1 VGKFQTTVRKCRT
14 PENLFGRPVREA
26 QRGVKSFQ
34 TTVREFQTTVRKF
47 QTTVGRFQTTVRKVL
62 TPLGRLRTTPSAAL
76 TVVRNVRTTGRSV
89 HRRGA
94 ENAEGEEKDHQPRM
108 KADARRCGA
117 GRATCERMSRDGR
130 PGPPGRIDNAL
141 ARGDYYAIVGVRACF
156 ESTLRESAM
165 KPTVRG
171 LSFLILVCFSTV
183 AALGAGVA
191 FTPGQQESVNKITA
205 KGGLVMQLASD
216 SDLLVVNMSLGGK
229 QTTDAEVAEVKN
241 LPKVAQLNLANTAV
255 TDGGLAA
262 VSGLTDLTT
271 LHLERTGV
279 TDAGLAN
286 LKGLAK
292 LEYLNL
298 YGTGVTDG
306 GIANLSG
313 LKNLK
318 RLYLWQTKVTDAG
331 VNGLKKGTPA
341 LVVNRGEELAIV
353 VKPVEAA
360 PAASSSAS
368 DTASKP
374 LNSKCPVSGKDVV
387 LPNVLTHEGKLVG
400 FCCDKCPVAF
410 TKEPAKYA
418 AAIKYDIAPPAAPA
432 TPEKKPDAKPADTKP
447 AVKTADKKVAPA
459 ADVKPNDAAVKPAP
473 AEDKKP
479 SDAKPAEPKPADAKP
494 VEKPAAA
501 AAVAPAAASAVN
513 TKCPV
518 SDHDIEAGFTAVV
531 DGKTVGFCCDK
542 CMAKFNKDPKK
553 FADKIVADAKK

>member
-1 VGKFQTTVRKCRT
+1 
-14 PENLFGRPVREA
+14 
-26 QRGVKSFQ
+26 
-34 TTVREFQTTVRKF
+34 
-47 QTTVGRFQTTVRKVL
+47 
-62 TPLGRLRTTPSAAL
+62 
-76 TVVRNVRTTGRSV
+76 
-89 HRRGA
+89 
-94 ENAEGEEKDHQPRM
+94 
-108 KADARRCGA
+108 
-117 GRATCERMSRDGR
+117 
-130 PGPPGRIDNAL
+130 
-141 ARGDYYAIVGVRACF
+141 
-156 ESTLRESAM
+156 M
-165 KPTVRG
+165 KPIVR
-171 LSFLILVCFSTV
+171 SLVVLVVACLAFSAV
-183 AALGAGVA
+183 GAGVT
-191 FTPGQQESVNKITA
+191 FTPAQQESVNKITG
-205 KGGLVMQLASD
+205 KGGLVIQLASD

-262 VSGLTDLTT
+262 ISGLTELTT

-279 TDAGLAN
+279 TDAGLAH

-298 YGTGVTDG
+298 YGTGVTDAG
-306 GIANLSG
+306 LANLSG

-331 VNGLKKGTPA
+331 VNSLKKGTPG

-368 DTASKP
+368 ASASTP

-410 TKEPAKYA
+410 KKEPAKYA
-418 AAIKYDIAPPAAPA
+418 ANIKFDIAPPAA
-432 TPEKKPDAKPADTKP
+432 TPEKKPDAKPA
-447 AVKTADKKVAPA
+447 VKK
-459 ADVKPNDAAVKPAP
+459 
-473 AEDKKP
+473 AEDKK
-479 SDAKPAEPKPADAKP
+479 AAEKKAVEAKPADAKP
-494 VEKPAAA
+494 ADVKPTEKKTEEKKPADAKPAEKPAAA
-501 AAVAPAAASAVN
+501 APAAASAVN

-518 SDHDIEAGFTAVV
+518 SDPDVEAGFTAVV

-553 FADKIVADAKK
+553 YADKIVADAKK